1 MQISVRSHLVAGTA
15 AVVGAAAFMA
25 PVTAGQLALPVLATP
40 SSGTIALAAFSN
52 PIVALLGTAD
62 LAQTY
67 ALATFYNGGDAPTPG
82 AGEANWPYAGMDQT
96 GGDVLNYALYNNAE
110 LGYYSF
116 VGSVPQNV
124 NMATPI
130 IRQLETN
137 VADYLNVG
145 AAGLIAA
152 GVALSN
158 GVWDYPQALVSAA
171 QLALNGQFSEA
182 FSVLVDAVV
191 TPLQSAANSLV
202 SAGTY
207 IVSNIAT
214 HLGAVVAA
222 LPQIV
227 TTYVGAIAG
236 SAALTAQTVAE
247 IAQTWV
253 SNVVALNWE
262 GAWNT
267 AVDGYLGPSGLPGL
281 ALNLTLGAGVQ
292 TGPILDPSTDIA
304 TNFVPSFRTAGQAAV
319 WSIAGAL
326 ATEAAPAAA
335 VAPRTPAAA
344 ASRTAAKPAASA
356 SRGAAKPAA
365 AKSAKSPR
373 AAHAVKAKAAG

>member
-1 MQISVRSHLVAGTA
+1 MQISARSHLIAGTA
-15 AVVGAAAFMA
+15 AAVGAAVVIA
-25 PVTAGQLALPVLATP
+25 PVAQGHLGVSAPAMP
-40 SSGTIALAAFSN
+40 SSATVALAAFSN
-52 PIVALLGTAD
+52 PIVQLLGTAD

-96 GGDVLNYALYNNAE
+96 GGDALNYALYNNAA
-110 LGYYSF
+110 LGFYSF
-116 VGSVPQNV
+116 VGSAPQNI

-137 VADYLNVG
+137 IAGNLNVALG
-145 AAGLIAA
+145 GLIQA

-171 QLALNGQFSEA
+171 QLALAGQFSEA
-182 FSVLVDAVV
+182 FSVLVGAVV
-191 TPLQSAANSLV
+191 TPIQSAANSLI

-207 IVSNIAT
+207 IVSNVVAR
-214 HLGAVVAA
+214 LGAVVAA

-227 TTYVGAIAG
+227 TTYAGAVAG
-236 SAALTAQTVAE
+236 TAALTTEKIAE

-253 SNVVALNWE
+253 SNVVSGNWE

-267 AVDGYLGPSGLPGL
+267 AVNGYLGPSGLPGL
-281 ALNLTLGAGVQ
+281 TLNLTLGAGVQ
-292 TGPILDPSTDIA
+292 TGPIVDPATDIA
-304 TNFVPSFRTAGQAAV
+304 TNFIPSFRTAGQAAV
-319 WSIAGAL
+319 WSIADAL
-326 ATEAAPAAA
+326 ATQAAPAAA

-344 ASRTAAKPAASA
+344 ASRTS
-356 SRGAAKPAA
+356 AKPAA

-373 AAHAVKAKAAG
+373 AARAAKARAAG